1 MSMGSIMESAT
12 MLMDEVRDVL
22 IRQHKSRKTTM
33 IYTHCMLPA
42 GEAGVVSPLDKI
54 FQADVI

>member
-1 MSMGSIMESAT
+1 MSTGSIMGVET
-12 MLMDEVRDVL
+12 MLMDEVADVL
-22 IRQHKSRKTTM
+22 KRQHKSRKTTM